1 MTLQVRTMFASRTA
15 QVILKWFTLGVFAA
29 MFALFSVLKPDVF
42 PTWINIKTILD
53 LSAPVLI
60 LSVGLTVVLT
70 TGEFD
75 LSFTG
80 LVSLVAV
87 VAVKTEI
94 DNGVAAALLLALA
107 VGLGGGIVAGVLVAA
122 QRASSFIVTLALG
135 AVWGGLALGI
145 SGGGGSTILGL
156 PDAYKE
162 IAQTQVAGIRVT
174 IFYALAAAVIAAL
187 LLRATVFGRE
197 AQAVG
202 NNPGAANLAGIRLGW
217 VRIGAFA
224 FLGICAALA
233 AILLTARSGSYS
245 PDIAGGLLIPPYVA
259 AFFGTSVL
267 AAGRFNVFGTIV
279 GGLFIAT
286 LETGLIVCGLLNWVS
301 TAIVGGSLI
310 LILFIAAQARRS

>member
-1 MTLQVRTMFASRTA
+1 MSVQVTNMFASRTA

-29 MFALFSVLKPDVF
+29 MFAFFSILKPDVF
-42 PTWINIKTILD
+42 PTWVNIKTILD

-60 LSVGLTVVLT
+60 ISVGLTVVLT

-87 VAVKTEI
+87 LAVKTEL
-94 DNGVAAALLLALA
+94 DAGVVPALLVAFG
-107 VGLGGGIVAGVLVAA
+107 VGLGGGIFSGLLVAT

-145 SGGGGSTILGL
+145 SGGGGSTILGVS
-156 PDAYKE
+156 DAYKD

-187 LLRATVFGRE
+187 LLRSTVFGRE

-202 NNPGAANLAGIRLGW
+202 NNPQAASLVGIRLGW
-217 VRIGAFA
+217 VRVGAFA
-224 FLGICAALA
+224 FLGLCAALA

-267 AAGRFNVFGTIV
+267 AAGRFNVFGTVV

-286 LETGLIVCGLLNWVS
+286 LETGLVVAGLLSWVS
-301 TAIVGGSLI
+301 TAIVGAALI
-310 LILFIAAQARRS
+310 LILFVAAQARRS

>member
-1 MTLQVRTMFASRTA
+1 MFASRTA
-15 QVILKWFTLGVFAA
+15 QVILRWFTLGVFAA
-29 MFALFSVLKPDVF
+29 MFVLFSILQPNVF
-42 PTWINIKTILD
+42 PTWDNVKTILD

-87 VAVKTEI
+87 LAVKTELS
-94 DNGVAAALLLALA
+94 DGVVSALLLALL
-107 VGLGGGIVAGVLVAA
+107 VGIGGGLVAGLLVAA

-145 SGGGGSTILGL
+145 SGGGGSTLLGVS
-156 PDAYKE
+156 DAYKE
-162 IAQTQVAGIRVT
+162 IAQTQVGGIRVT
-174 IFYALAAAVIAAL
+174 IIYALVAAVLAAF
-187 LLRATVFGRE
+187 LLRSTVFGRE

-202 NNPGAANLAGIRLGW
+202 NNAEAARLAGIRLGW
-217 VRIGAFA
+217 VRIGAFV
-224 FLGICAALA
+224 FLGLCAAVA

-245 PDIAGGLLIPPYVA
+245 PGIAGGLLIPPYVA

-267 AAGRFNVFGTIV
+267 AAGRFNVFGTVV

-286 LETGLIVCGLLNWVS
+286 LETGLVVAGLLSWVS
-301 TAIVGGSLI
+301 TAIVGAVLL
-310 LILFIAAQARRS
+310 LILFIAAQARKS